1 MSEQQKLLNLL
12 NNAGGK
18 STLNTVSS
26 VGGGGGLFDSLGG
39 MASRERL
46 AGLSESQ
53 LKLELISKLRAMG
66 TKESL
71 SQKILNSQG
80 SIEVIKTVD
89 SVKNVENE
97 VFGSTL
103 LMLPEYENQILER
116 LKVIEEFR
124 SAKRQLEKNLEVLSS
139 AQKSD
144 NPKIKKLAGGQAQ
157 SQNIKTLERMRAE
170 VNKRME
176 IIMLEIIRILDDMQ
190 IDSNGTGSKETLE
203 TYEDDET
210 LRVIST
216 DTILKASAIA

>member
-1 MSEQQKLLNLL
+1 
-12 NNAGGK
+12 
-18 STLNTVSS
+18 
-26 VGGGGGLFDSLGG
+26 
-39 MASRERL
+39 
-46 AGLSESQ
+46 
-53 LKLELISKLRAMG
+53 MG

-139 AQKSD
+139 A
-144 NPKIKKLAGGQAQ
+144 
-157 SQNIKTLERMRAE
+157 
-170 VNKRME
+170 
-176 IIMLEIIRILDDMQ
+176 
-190 IDSNGTGSKETLE
+190 
-203 TYEDDET
+203 
-210 LRVIST
+210 
-216 DTILKASAIA
+216 